1 MFSSCFPSSQI
12 FVTLWYPSSVIII
25 RHRWRLLI
33 GCWIHFKFMTFE
45 SFLYYRFKTCFAC
58 IILAKTKCH
67 QKLGSPQ
74 LVDVL
79 KEKYLKIELNVFL
92 NQWKLL
98 ELFVVSYTTALL
110 YLSQINISPAIA
122 ALVLTLNSFQIYY
135 FFKKQAS
142 CIN

>member
-1 MFSSCFPSSQI
+1 M
-12 FVTLWYPSSVIII
+12 
-25 RHRWRLLI
+25 
-33 GCWIHFKFMTFE
+33 
-45 SFLYYRFKTCFAC
+45 
-58 IILAKTKCH
+58 
-67 QKLGSPQ
+67 
-74 LVDVL
+74 DVL